1 MAVLTAA
8 ANGSLAS
15 YDVSGYPEIP
25 FATQGPCGEV

>member
-8 ANGSLAS
+8 ADGSLAS
-15 YDVSGYPEIP
+15 YDISGYPGIP